1 MSIIQTFWKYYRGRT
16 LCLWIILVKITFVQS
31 LKLIVR
37 FKQTYSKCKTAP
49 SWGEALFWKSPT
61 VHFTFLKI
69 SWEKSLGQNYMSEF
83 LWKWAFSL
91 KLLVYKYFK
100 IDFCRNFE
108 VIIFL
113 TRITWH
119 ITLSFSHFF
128 CRLAKFAHLSRD
140 LKG

>member
-1 MSIIQTFWKYYRGRT
+1 MCKCLNLNKYHKAKVNHPSDTYSCIIQLKQILGKVLHLPHGAKPIVLKNKPQYTF
-16 LCLWIILVKITFVQS
+16 
-31 LKLIVR
+31 
-37 FKQTYSKCKTAP
+37 
-49 SWGEALFWKSPT
+49 LFW
-61 VHFTFLKI
+61 KI